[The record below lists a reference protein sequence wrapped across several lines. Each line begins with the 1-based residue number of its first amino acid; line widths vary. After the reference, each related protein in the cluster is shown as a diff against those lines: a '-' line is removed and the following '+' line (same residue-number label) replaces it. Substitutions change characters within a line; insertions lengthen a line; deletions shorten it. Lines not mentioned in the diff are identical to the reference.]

1 MTTNILSDKWEG
13 DTAEPI
19 NPDQV
24 RFKAINAPVFGEC
37 DGCMFIGQRAAV
49 CNRASEI
56 AQAAG
61 DPDCEKVLEGP
72 RRTAVYVL
80 DKSNPRQLPL
90 IRKDGSYA

>member
-24 RFKAINAPVFGEC
+24 RFKAINAPLLGEC
-37 DGCMFIGQRAAV
+37 DGCMFIVQRAAV
-49 CNRASEI
+49 CIRASQI

-61 DPDCEKVLEGP
+61 DPDCEKVLAGP
-72 RRTAVYVL
+72 RRTVVYVV
-80 DKSNPRQLPL
+80 DKSDPRQLPL
-90 IRKDGSYA
+90 IEKGH